1 MKISKYTWVSFLLL
15 VVIAAVYRAIPDRP
29 WGFAPQFA
37 MGIFAGALI
46 SNRILAFALPLVSLF
61 LSDALYQVLHAY
73 GYTEIS
79 GFYSGMIEN
88 YLLIGSL
95 TFIGFFI
102 NPTKLSSITKG
113 CLASPTLFFFASNA
127 LTWLGNGGL
136 QRPKTFSG
144 LVQALI
150 DGVPFYTNSLIATVV
165 FSAILFGSYQLI
177 FKKEANTN
185 IA

>member
-61 LSDALYQVLHAY
+61 LSDALYQVLNAY

-150 DGVPFYTNSLIATVV
+150 DGIPFYTNSLIATVV